1 MSLFDDLVDSAL
13 QQRPEL
19 GSLRPVVEK
28 EILHHEILRITNR
41 SGMLRNLVFIG
52 GTCLRLC
59 HGSLRLSEDLDFATS
74 LQGGSLTSELEHLG
88 RVLVE
93 ELVEKYDLPVRV
105 HPPVRT
111 DADVH
116 TWKVR
121 VTTRPERRDLPQQR
135 VHIDV
140 QTLPAHDAVPL
151 VLRNPYRVD
160 LGTMGLIVAAA
171 SLSEIL
177 ADKIIAVALRPNR
190 VKNRDLWDI
199 GWLDQQSVTFQR
211 NLLLAKLADRSFGV
225 EEFRE
230 RYTARCR
237 ELEDGRD
244 DFLFEMRR
252 FLPQQVMQES
262 TSSPGYWDY
271 LVRTVRS
278 FGDRL

>member
-74 LQGGSLTSELEHLG
+74 LQGGSLTSDLEHLG

-105 HPPVRT
+105 DPPVRT

-140 QTLPAHDAVPL
+140 QTLPAYDAVPL

-244 DFLFEMRR
+244 EFLFEMRR
-252 FLPQQVMQES
+252 FLPRQVMQES